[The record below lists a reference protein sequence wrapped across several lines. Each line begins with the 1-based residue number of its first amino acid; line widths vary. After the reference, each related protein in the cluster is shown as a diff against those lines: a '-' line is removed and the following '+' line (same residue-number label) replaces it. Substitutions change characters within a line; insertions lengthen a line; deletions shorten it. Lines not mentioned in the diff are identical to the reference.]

1 MQSNPSLAPP
11 GRLKPLVFGVYF
23 VVLLM
28 MALFPPFYLSVSSSA
43 VIVLGMPL
51 PIFYWI
57 AIATLTGL
65 GLWVLYLVESA
76 SGEIPEEGSR
86 T

>member
-11 GRLKPLVFGVYF
+11 GRLKTLIFGIYF
-23 VVLLM
+23 LALLL
-28 MALFPPFYLSVSSSA
+28 MALFPPLYLSISGSTA
-43 VIVLGMPL
+43 IVFGIPL

-65 GLWVLYLVESA
+65 GLWVLYIVESVT
-76 SGEIPEEGSR
+76 GEIPEDEDR
-86 T
+86 P